1 MTITTWAMADAKMS
15 VAVNGTFLPFK
26 NAPDAMQRF
35 VRPAL
40 FSTEDESWELRTFGT
55 AFLCRYQDL
64 ALAIATGHQVGDGG
78 DKPLPE
84 KFVVLASTGERTIAI
99 PPAYALKPLIEEKE
113 YKSLQD
119 LCIFDFDERASE
131 RNIATLDLSAV
142 RWSDDP
148 KLTVDYSF
156 LIGYPTESFGADI
169 NEEGECQRFVNKWI
183 RQDLEPDGPALMDI
197 DNRDMFVKHSQSTRL
212 STDPDG
218 LSGSPVFSIVHDA
231 ASERHLRFDG
241 IVTDARNDRFAVYP
255 SVHIR
260 RLLDQ
265 IIMEDGRKSGDAEE
279 KE

>member
-1 MTITTWAMADAKMS
+1 MTSTTWAAAAAKMS

-40 FSTEDESWELRTFGT
+40 FSTEDEAWELRTFGT
-55 AFLCRYQDL
+55 AFLCRYQNL
-64 ALAIATGHQVGDGG
+64 ALAITTGHQVGDGG

-84 KFVVLASTGERTIAI
+84 KFVVLVSNDERTIAVS
-99 PPAYALKPLIEEKE
+99 PTSVLKPLINGKE
-113 YKSLQD
+113 YTSLQD
-119 LCIFDFDERASE
+119 LYIFDFDERGRK

-148 KLTVDYSF
+148 ELSVDYSF
-156 LIGYPTESFGADI
+156 LIGYPTESFDADI
-169 NEEGECQRFVNKWI
+169 NDEGECQRVVNRWI
-183 RQDLEPDGPALMDI
+183 RQDLEPDGPALMDVE
-197 DNRDMFVKHSQSTRL
+197 NRDMFVKHSQSTG
-212 STDPDG
+212 SSIDPDG

-231 ASERHLRFDG
+231 ASDRHLRFDG
-241 IVTDARNDRFAVYP
+241 IVTDARDDRFAVYP

-265 IIMEDGRKSGDAEE
+265 IIMEDRHESGDAEE